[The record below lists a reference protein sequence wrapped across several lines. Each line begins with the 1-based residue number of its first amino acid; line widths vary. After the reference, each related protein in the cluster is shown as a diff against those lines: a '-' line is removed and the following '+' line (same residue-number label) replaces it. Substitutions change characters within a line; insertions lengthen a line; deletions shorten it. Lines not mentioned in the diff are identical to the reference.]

1 LSTLFC
7 TLAGGAGAVAAG
19 ETAGAAFGSWVNA
32 VENEVGKAI
41 DDQNK
46 ETIEGMAHHD

>member
-1 LSTLFC
+1 MDATEQELNKK
-7 TLAGGAGAVAAG
+7 
-19 ETAGAAFGSWVNA
+19 VNA